1 MKDKVI
7 AAYTGPN
14 SGLTRLEL
22 DAEQLTEDNEV
33 AGIKN
38 WNNPSDFA
46 YGISLSLY
54 EEDRRKEVVH
64 IRNGIRQRQ
73 PFLLGEPIADV
84 FAIVVRENSAI
95 LALADGASWGKKA
108 RLAARCAV
116 HSAVTYVTENMDRL
130 KATPVS
136 RTLANILRESMDIAQ
151 DCILKHH
158 ATLTTLSVAV
168 VCEMTSVN
176 WGLYVASVGDSPVY
190 VYCPCTKE
198 IWEATIGCHPE
209 SGIRDVQLSGGAL
222 GPAIGTLADMENFTL
237 AYMPVY
243 PGDIVFLTSDGISD
257 NFLPSILWPSSDG
270 SKRTDKMESS
280 YVFVTQDM
288 CSPIKP
294 CCENVP
300 QMRALLQRHQEL
312 LQHNMSA
319 QTVTACLVNFTV
331 ETTNDK
337 RCFRSDCLDQN
348 IHIKRKMN
356 EDEDFAKYAK
366 QVPGK
371 LDHATIVAYTV
382 GYH

>member
-1 MKDKVI
+1 MRD
-7 AAYTGPN
+7 
-14 SGLTRLEL
+14 
-22 DAEQLTEDNEV
+22 
-33 AGIKN
+33 
-38 WNNPSDFA
+38 
-46 YGISLSLY
+46 
-54 EEDRRKEVVH
+54 
-64 IRNGIRQRQ
+64 GIRQRQ
-73 PFLLGEPIADV
+73 PFLLGEPVADV
-84 FAIVVRENSAI
+84 FAIVVRENNAI
-95 LALADGASWGKKA
+95 LALADGSSWGKKA

-116 HSAVTYVTENMDRL
+116 HSAVTYVTQNMDRL

-151 DCILKHH
+151 ECILKHH

-198 IWEATIGCHPE
+198 ILEATIGCHPE
-209 SGIRDVQLSGGAL
+209 SGIRDVQFSGGAL

-257 NFLPSILWPSSDG
+257 NFLPSILWPSSPNG
-270 SKRTDKMESS
+270 SSRTDTVESS
-280 YVFVTQDM
+280 YVIVREEM
-288 CSPIKP
+288 CSPTKP

-300 QMRALLQRHQEL
+300 QMKGLLQRHQEL

-319 QTVTACLVNFTV
+319 QTVAACLVNFTV
-331 ETTNDK
+331 EVTNDK
-337 RCFRSDCLDQN
+337 RSFRSDCLDQN
-348 IHIKRKMN
+348 INFRRKMS
-356 EDEDFAKYAK
+356 EDEEFAKYAK
-366 QVPGK
+366 QFPGK
-371 LDHATIVAYTV
+371 LDHATVVAYSV